1 MKKPL
6 LSRHLQLR
14 NMLFKHWKTK
24 GLKKGEKIESQN
36 DIKNFCDFSLI
47 TIIKTLNDLQA
58 EGIIERKVGKG
69 SYLQNAPWFTSHLR
83 IGFFYNRE
91 VVGGGIFHNNFYTK
105 LVVAF
110 EKQVISDG
118 HEFILGSFTHKQK
131 PVLLWDDLDAAVLTG
146 ITEKTEIN
154 DFKKTS
160 CLLSI
165 LDTQNS
171 KLNNNNYRIN
181 LKPAFIEM
189 LKSIKGKKSNILYL
203 DSVIKSPEQ
212 TARLNDFKNIFNNKS
227 KDLKLKFINVD
238 QEFDIKKT
246 DNIVKAILSF
256 KPDLICG
263 SIHSDWYE
271 LIEKVSSKQV
281 NIYSLLIDSN
291 KQGFVVDS
299 NKWMKEILP
308 DIYSRL
314 DNRKITNQP
323 KPYTAVF
330 VK

>member
-1 MKKPL
+1 
-6 LSRHLQLR
+6 
-14 NMLFKHWKTK
+14 
-24 GLKKGEKIESQN
+24 
-36 DIKNFCDFSLI
+36 LI

-154 DFKKTS
+154 DLKKTS

-171 KLNNNNYRIN
+171 KLDNNNYRIN

-189 LKSIKGKKSNILYL
+189 LKSIKGEKSNILYL

-212 TARLNDFKNIFNNKS
+212 TTRLNDFKNIFNNKS

-246 DNIVKAILSF
+246 DNIVKAIISF
-256 KPDLICG
+256 KPDLVCG
-263 SIHSDWYE
+263 SIHPEWYE

-281 NIYSLLIDSN
+281 NIYSLLIDSK
-291 KQGFVVDS
+291 KQGFIVDS